1 MEYQTIK
8 FCILGD
14 AAVGKTSFIKRFFDD
29 KFSRQ
34 YISTIGAFPYVKSI
48 QAGNQ
53 NYSLSFIDVSGNEK
67 FLSTVMP
74 KIQNC
79 TTIIFMYDVTNKESF
94 GLISK
99 WIEAVKENNKIDGL
113 QMYLIGS
120 KIDLESE
127 RKIPTEAGKGVAEKI
142 GMDFFEIS
150 SKSGEN
156 VKETMLYIIK
166 KGFKLPND
174 FSGEI
179 IMDQKDLNKK
189 DSNQK
194 KKK

>member
-166 KGFKLPND
+166 KEFKLPND

-179 IMDQKDLNKK
+179 IMDQKDLNQK

>member
-156 VKETMLYIIK
+156 VKETMLYIINLSI
-166 KGFKLPND
+166 FFYILHL
-174 FSGEI
+174 F
-179 IMDQKDLNKK
+179 KDLKK
-189 DSNQK
+189 NSNYLMNHK
-194 KKK
+194 

>member
-142 GMDFFEIS
+142 GMDFFEVS

-174 FSGEI
+174 FSAEI
-179 IMDQKDLNKK
+179 IMDQKDLNQK